1 MTGTARIALVTG
13 AAGVI
18 GSAVTRALLDDGAV
32 VVAADLAA
40 RSAGPVPGE
49 LADRWLPRALDVAD
63 EASWSRL
70 ADEVEER
77 FGRLD
82 VLVNNAGVM
91 RPGPLQT
98 TTVEDY
104 ARMVAVNQTGVFLG
118 MRACLPLMIRA
129 GGGHIINMASFAS
142 LEGIPGLSAYC
153 ASKHAVLGLTRSAAM
168 EVVGLGVRVNAIC
181 PGAVATPL
189 MQGIDR
195 SALGYAPEELL
206 AQVPIQRPA
215 APEEIAGAVLF
226 LAGEASSSMTG
237 STLVVDGGWSAGR
250 VASGRQREYCSP

>member
-1 MTGTARIALVTG
+1 MTAAARIALVTG
-13 AAGVI
+13 AAGGI
-18 GSAVTRALLDDGAV
+18 GAAVTRALLDDGAI
-32 VVAADLAA
+32 VVATDLPS
-40 RSAGPVPGE
+40 RDGGPVPSE
-49 LADRWLPRALDVAD
+49 LAGRLLPRPLDVAD
-63 EASWSRL
+63 ETSWNQVT
-70 ADEVEER
+70 DEIEER

-91 RPGPLQT
+91 RPGPLHT

-129 GGGHIINMASFAS
+129 GGGHVINMASFAS

-168 EVVGLGVRVNAIC
+168 EVVGQGVRVNAIC

-189 MQGIDR
+189 LQGIDLD
-195 SALGYAPEELL
+195 ALGYAPEELL

-215 APEEIAGAVLF
+215 APEEIAKAVMF
-226 LAGEASSSMTG
+226 LAGDASSYMTG
-237 STLVVDGGWSAGR
+237 STLVVDGGWTAGR
-250 VASGRQREYCSP
+250 FPSAFRAG